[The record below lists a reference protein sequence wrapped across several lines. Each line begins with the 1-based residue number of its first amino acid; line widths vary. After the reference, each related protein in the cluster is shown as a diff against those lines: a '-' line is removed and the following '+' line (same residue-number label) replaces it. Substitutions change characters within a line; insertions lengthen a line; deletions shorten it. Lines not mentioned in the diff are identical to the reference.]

1 MRFAN
6 EPTGPQ
12 DILEK
17 PRDKEDNMRM
27 LLDLNGGI
35 CEVVTGVSVGAPSTF
50 KVPNRNLTLLALDL
64 QCFRC
69 SKPRGTRSSPS
80 PFLPPLLSPL
90 LPPFHLLYRAFPIV
104 RLVQLLFGL
113 WSQLRP

>member
-35 CEVVTGVSVGAPSTF
+35 CEVVTGVSVGAPLFPT
-50 KVPNRNLTLLALDL
+50 
-64 QCFRC
+64 
-69 SKPRGTRSSPS
+69 PRPTSPTDT
-80 PFLPPLLSPL
+80 
-90 LPPFHLLYRAFPIV
+90 
-104 RLVQLLFGL
+104 
-113 WSQLRP
+113 

>member
-50 KVPNRNLTLLALDL
+50 NVPNRHLTLLLLICSVSGARSPGVQDQVRDL
-64 QCFRC
+64 
-69 SKPRGTRSSPS
+69 
-80 PFLPPLLSPL
+80 
-90 LPPFHLLYRAFPIV
+90 RAVMIITN
-104 RLVQLLFGL
+104 R
-113 WSQLRP
+113 